1 MLQTASRRL
10 SCRTFNLDDNTQSCL
25 PCRRSLQWSTVTL
38 FSATCVPTSALWA
51 PSDLCP
57 EGMGGVQ
64 GALGS
69 CLDDEG
75 RLEGGEL
82 HHSPPQQ
89 FWVWLR
95 NNYQQE
101 KKSGRTSLGVPI
113 TGAPNALGVADFRL
127 IHHLKSEFNLIRS
140 QSSLK

>member
-1 MLQTASRRL
+1 
-10 SCRTFNLDDNTQSCL
+10 
-25 PCRRSLQWSTVTL
+25 
-38 FSATCVPTSALWA
+38 
-51 PSDLCP
+51 
-57 EGMGGVQ
+57 MGGVQ

-101 KKSGRTSLGVPI
+101 KK
-113 TGAPNALGVADFRL
+113 VAGLVWVFPLLEHQMLWVWL
-127 IHHLKSEFNLIRS
+127 ILD
-140 QSSLK
+140 

>member
-1 MLQTASRRL
+1 M
-10 SCRTFNLDDNTQSCL
+10 
-25 PCRRSLQWSTVTL
+25 TL
-38 FSATCVPTSALWA
+38 FSATCAPTSALVGGTLA
-51 PSDLCP
+51 SPSDLYQ
-57 EGMGGVQ
+57 EGMGGVR

-69 CLDDEG
+69 RLDDEG

-101 KKSGRTSLGVPI
+101 KKKKWQ
-113 TGAPNALGVADFRL
+113 D
-127 IHHLKSEFNLIRS
+127 
-140 QSSLK
+140 